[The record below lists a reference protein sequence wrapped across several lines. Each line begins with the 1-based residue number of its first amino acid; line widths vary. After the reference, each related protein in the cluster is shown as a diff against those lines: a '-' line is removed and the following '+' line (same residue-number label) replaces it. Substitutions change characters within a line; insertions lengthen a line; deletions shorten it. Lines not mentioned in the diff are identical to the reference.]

1 MSPSPRDS
9 LTARSIRAFWFFGLA
24 LLAVFAGLVLYALIQ
39 IGDRIYARQ
48 MMAEMEH
55 VISRIEAGTPIQV
68 ALPSSAFLKGYVGL
82 ESLPAKLR
90 PHLADRSDGIH
101 ELVHELGGGPWRRL
115 NYHVAIRTPPGNG
128 QRLFLLYDASRLEID
143 EDWSAAQPW
152 ALVAGLV
159 VIVPL
164 GLWWGRRLAHRT
176 VAPIVELA
184 RQVERSGPGELAAPD
199 RSQSY
204 PREVEVLAEAL
215 RQAAHRVNQF
225 VARERRFT
233 RNASHELRTPITVI
247 RGAAELLDDSVGP
260 DNDRTRRLVGR
271 IARSV
276 ERMEGIIDAF
286 LWLAREADGR
296 TETEWCRLEE
306 LLPALVEQ
314 HRHLARGKDVEVRL
328 EPGDGLLVGA
338 PEPVLS
344 IAVGNLLANALTA
357 TSQGWVSVVLEENRL
372 TISDTGPGIEP
383 ERLDAVTR
391 PYVTG
396 GSGGHGLGLAIV
408 QEICE
413 RFGWRLE
420 LHSRHGEGTR
430 AVLRFQTIEND
441 L

>member
-9 LTARSIRAFWFFGLA
+9 LTARSVRAFWFFGLA

-55 VISRIEAGTPIQV
+55 VLSRIEAGTPIQE

-101 ELVHELGGGPWRRL
+101 ELVDELGDGPWGPRL
-115 NYHVAIRTPPGNG
+115 NYHVAIRTPANG

-143 EDWSAAQPW
+143 EDWTAAQPW
-152 ALVAGLV
+152 ALVVGLV

-184 RQVERSGPGELAAPD
+184 GQVERSGPGELAAPD

-204 PREVEVLAEAL
+204 PQEVEVLAEAL
-215 RQAAHRVNQF
+215 RQAAHRVDEF

-247 RGAAELLDDSVGP
+247 RGAVELLDDSVQP

-276 ERMEGIIDAF
+276 ERMEGIIEAF

-328 EPGDGLLVGA
+328 EPGDGLLVRA

-344 IAVGNLLANALTA
+344 IAVGNLLANALTE
-357 TSQGWVSVVLEENRL
+357 TSQGWVSIVLEENRL

-383 ERLDAVTR
+383 ERLDAVTL

-430 AVLRFQTIEND
+430 AVLRFQTI
-441 L
+441 

>member
-9 LTARSIRAFWFFGLA
+9 LTARTIRAFWFFGLA
-24 LLAVFAGLVLYALIQ
+24 LLAVFAGLVIYALIQ

-48 MMAEMEH
+48 MMAEMDH
-55 VISRIEAGTPIQV
+55 VMSRIEAGTPIQE
-68 ALPSSAFLKGYVGL
+68 ALPSSAFLKGYAGL
-82 ESLPAKLR
+82 ESLPAELR

-101 ELVHELGGGPWRRL
+101 ELVDELGGGLWRRL

-128 QRLFLLYDASRLEID
+128 QRLFLIYDASRLEID
-143 EDWSAAQPW
+143 EDWRSAAQPW

-159 VIVPL
+159 VIVTL

-184 RQVERSGPGELAAPD
+184 RQVERSGPGELTAPD
-199 RSQSY
+199 GPQSY
-204 PREVEVLAEAL
+204 PQEVEVLAEAL

-247 RGAAELLDDSVGP
+247 RGAVELLDDSVGP

-271 IARSV
+271 ITRSV

-306 LLPALVEQ
+306 LLPALIEQ

-357 TSQGWVSVVLEENRL
+357 TSQGCVSIVLEENRL

-396 GSGGHGLGLAIV
+396 DSGGHGLGLAIV

-430 AVLRFQTIEND
+430 AVLRFQTN
-441 L
+441 